1 MNTTTDKCGSCPLT
15 ETASQVEPAAALASL
30 DRCADCPQR
39 DSMAPAL
46 KLLRTAVAELRT
58 VRAALRRSQ
67 IECRELSEGMKDD
80 GQRIA
85 KLEAMQI
92 ASGREL
98 EAAVRE
104 RDMLLQQVSSELRR
118 VSTPILQ
125 VGEGVLALP
134 IVGTF
139 DERRAND
146 ARDDLLKAVA
156 RTGASQVVIDLTG
169 VADLDNPTARRLID
183 LCRALRLL
191 GAAVCL
197 SGISATV
204 AQSLSAGDVDLTAIR
219 TMRTLKEALRRESR
233 G

>member
-1 MNTTTDKCGSCPLT
+1 M
-15 ETASQVEPAAALASL
+15 
-30 DRCADCPQR
+30 
-39 DSMAPAL
+39 
-46 KLLRTAVAELRT
+46 
-58 VRAALRRSQ
+58 
-67 IECRELSEGMKDD
+67 
-80 GQRIA
+80 
-85 KLEAMQI
+85 
-92 ASGREL
+92 
-98 EAAVRE
+98 
-104 RDMLLQQVSSELRR
+104 
-118 VSTPILQ
+118 
-125 VGEGVLALP
+125 P